1 MQEEEV
7 QFLKQQ
13 AEREKEE
20 LLKMVS
26 SRDEDHKKLL
36 ESVKKVSYSIIVIQ
50 HTSSSCPSYSYTKR
64 RNRMSSNT

>member
-7 QFLKQQ
+7 QFLKQQAEREKQQ

-26 SRDEDHKKLL
+26 SRDEDHKKEL
-36 ESVKKVSYSIIVIQ
+36 ESVKNVSYVL
-50 HTSSSCPSYSYTKR
+50 
-64 RNRMSSNT
+64 